1 MSSYSTLLTTI
12 LKEVLVKEIG
22 EANIAPLKWS
32 RTSPLVYKFLV
43 DINDYTEVVTVD
55 FEEGDDTS
63 KGIFLPPRYRDAKT
77 FYNIAYNISGVET
90 QYTKADMKTLLQILS
105 TVVSI
110 VKDFI
115 QKNQPDALYIAA
127 SEKIKGSQDT
137 TQKANLYQ
145 AFLKKGIGSI
155 KGYGVDTYRDGNIIV
170 KI

>member
-22 EANIAPLKWS
+22 EASIPPLKWS
-32 RTSPLVYKFLV
+32 RTNPLVYKFLV

-55 FEEGDDTS
+55 FEEGDDTF

-77 FYNIAYNISGVET
+77 FYNIAYNISGVKT
-90 QYTKADMKTLLQILS
+90 QYTKTDMKTLLQILS
-105 TVVSI
+105 TVVDI

-115 QKNQPDALYIAA
+115 QRNQPDALYIAA

-137 TQKANLYQ
+137 AQKANLYQ

-155 KGYGVDTYRDGNIIV
+155 GGYRADNYRDGNIII
-170 KI
+170 KT